1 MGRQQIRRKAGQT
14 IQHRSSSRPKN
25 SVHPL
30 AHSLLI
36 RLLLRLCQKYSLVV
50 LIGIWLLLGVLAMLA
65 AKTILDPNASIP
77 FVSQP
82 IEGSQTAA
90 AAKPSEP
97 PGVPLGGIQSPPQKQ
112 GEDLPFIALGTIA
125 LTCATGCL
133 VVTRALQPRRPIKQL
148 HSRASVQ
155 PHPAL
160 EKALSPSPS
169 LPPATAEVVDSPD
182 ATVSATVLSAEQSHP
197 LDWDEPSLADSLDL
211 RQQPASSWLSKS

>member
-1 MGRQQIRRKAGQT
+1 M
-14 IQHRSSSRPKN
+14 
-25 SVHPL
+25 
-30 AHSLLI
+30 
-36 RLLLRLCQKYSLVV
+36 
-50 LIGIWLLLGVLAMLA
+50 AMLA
-65 AKTILDPNASIP
+65 TKTILDPNASIP

-82 IEGSQTAA
+82 VEGSQAA

-97 PGVPLGGIQSPPQKQ
+97 PGIPLGGIQSPPQKQ

-125 LTCATGCL
+125 ITCATGCL

-148 HSRASVQ
+148 HSRASAQ

-160 EKALSPSPS
+160 EKAISPASS
-169 LPPATAEVVDSPD
+169 LPPATAKVVDSPD